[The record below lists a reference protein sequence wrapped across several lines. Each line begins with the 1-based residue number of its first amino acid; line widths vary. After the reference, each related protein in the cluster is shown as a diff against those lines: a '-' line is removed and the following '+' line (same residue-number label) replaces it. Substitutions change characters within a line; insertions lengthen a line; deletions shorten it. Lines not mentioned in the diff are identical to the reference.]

1 MRTLKAS
8 ICQSKFVKNFGLVL
22 ETLSCLFV
30 HGIFKQ
36 LLSSGN
42 IIGEDT
48 TGEGELA
55 QVSTEDFKV
64 ERNLLLVGV
73 SRIERLA

>member
-1 MRTLKAS
+1 MSVYFT
-8 ICQSKFVKNFGLVL
+8 VL

-42 IIGEDT
+42 IIGGDT

-55 QVSTEDFKV
+55 KVSTEDFKV
-64 ERNLLLVGV
+64 VRDLLLVGV
-73 SRIERLA
+73 SGIERLA